1 MNPSAAS
8 LLPTPTIDSTHALVV
23 DFTAR
28 HAGSGDDRE
37 RAVNLYYAVR
47 DDIRYDQGTWH
58 FDHCNR
64 RATNAHFYVCGDAD
78 RRGLR
83 RSIYVDIYIPHI
95 RTGFRRGKWWRFDR
109 DCR

>member
-47 DDIRYDQGTWH
+47 DDTRYD
-58 FDHCNR
+58 
-64 RATNAHFYVCGDAD
+64 
-78 RRGLR
+78 
-83 RSIYVDIYIPHI
+83 P
-95 RTGFRRGKWWRFDR
+95 
-109 DCR
+109 